1 MNKRTFIKSLALA
14 GIGTTFSAEA
24 MEKWLEQYQYIPS
37 TDLADDEVFWE
48 GIRRGYRL
56 KPDYINLENGYYN
69 FVPEEILEKY
79 LLHIREV
86 NYQGS
91 YYMRTV
97 QWDNKKKIAEKL
109 AAMLGCGG
117 DELIITR
124 NTTESLDM
132 IIGGF
137 PWKAGDE
144 AVFADQDYGAM
155 QDMFRQVSERLG
167 VVNIKVSVP
176 NHPVNDEEIV
186 NLYASAITGKTKL
199 LMVSH
204 MINITGQ
211 ILPVRKICDMA
222 HQKGVQVL
230 VDGAH
235 AVAHIKFNMNEL
247 NCDYYGASLHKWL
260 SVPLGAGIL
269 YVRKSNIK
277 NIWPLIADSP
287 RKEDDILRLNHI
299 GTHPVATDLTIAD
312 SIDFY
317 NKIGPERKEARLRY
331 LQLYWSDKV
340 RNKPGVIVNT
350 PAEITRSCG
359 IANVGIKGMKPA
371 LMAETLMNTYKI
383 FTVAIDDANV
393 QGCRITPNLYT
404 TTRELDQFVRA
415 LKEMGASA

>member
-1 MNKRTFIKSLALA
+1 MNKRTFIKGLALA
-14 GIGTTFSAEA
+14 GIATPFSAEA
-24 MEKWLEQYQYIPS
+24 MEKWVEQFQHMPALE
-37 TDLADDEVFWE
+37 LADDEVFWE

-79 LLHIREV
+79 LSHIREV

-97 QWDNKKKIAEKL
+97 QWDNKKRIAEKL

-155 QDMFRQVSERLG
+155 QDMFRQVSERFG
-167 VVNIKVSVP
+167 VVNKKVSVP
-176 NHPVNDEEIV
+176 NHPANDEEIV

-204 MINITGQ
+204 MVNITGQ
-211 ILPVRKICDMA
+211 ILPIRKICDMA

-235 AVAHIKFNMNEL
+235 AVAHIKFNMNDL

-312 SIDFY
+312 SIDYY

-340 RNKPGVIVNT
+340 RMHLV
-350 PAEITRSCG
+350 
-359 IANVGIKGMKPA
+359 
-371 LMAETLMNTYKI
+371 
-383 FTVAIDDANV
+383 
-393 QGCRITPNLYT
+393 
-404 TTRELDQFVRA
+404 
-415 LKEMGASA
+415 